1 MSWGRNSGQ
10 QQPYQRQEPRQQ
22 QQRDNN
28 SCSSNRLDTEP
39 SSSNHPPAS
48 RGGGPGPIKSAN
60 GWIIFVTGI
69 HPPLTDGTAVDEEED
84 WIDVFSEFGQ
94 VCKFTMNRDRQTGA
108 CQGYALVEFAE
119 YTEAQDAIN
128 ALHGKQILGN
138 VVGVDWAFVQPTTA
152 SRSRRNN
159 RNRR

>member
-1 MSWGRNSGQ
+1 MSWGRDSGNQ
-10 QQPYQRQEPRQQ
+10 QLRDN
-22 QQRDNN
+22 DNN
-28 SCSSNRLDTEP
+28 SRNNNTNSLSNNNHLDTEP
-39 SSSNHPPAS
+39 SSANRPPAS

-69 HPPLTDGTAVDEEED
+69 HPPATDGVHAGDEEEN
-84 WIDVFSEFGQ
+84 WIDAFSEFGQ

-128 ALHGKQILGN
+128 ALHGKEILGN
-138 VVGVDWAFVQPTTA
+138 VVGVDWAFVHPTTA
-152 SRSRRNN
+152 SRGRRTN
-159 RNRR
+159 RHRR